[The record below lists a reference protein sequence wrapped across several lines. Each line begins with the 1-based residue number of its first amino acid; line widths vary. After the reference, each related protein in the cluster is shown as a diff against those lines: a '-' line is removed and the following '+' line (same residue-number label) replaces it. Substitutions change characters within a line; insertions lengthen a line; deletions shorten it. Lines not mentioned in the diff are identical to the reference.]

1 MDCGKFKEYLDNFE
15 NLTDEQ
21 KLEMNKHAADCEACA
36 DELDFMMSIIET
48 TKSLPKITVPP
59 DFASK
64 LNARIDAEERK
75 NMTLL
80 RRAALNIKQNRNRYA
95 AVAACFAL
103 VAVLT
108 ANGTNLIDKM
118 NGSDDG
124 GVIIDETVVTNADNS
139 VPVPSVF
146 NVPEIDVKENNQL
159 NIAPAP
165 SGQSVK
171 TAEKSAGTNG
181 KSKAVSTSVPKT
193 ADSVIASAKPQEVVS
208 VSTAEPAVSVSEP
221 VSGNEEPAGLNNEDV
236 QSMRGVYTL
245 PTDNPAS
252 EPVAQSEN
260 VPGNYSL
267 ARSGDIAHGRYY
279 RLDKDGNPIEDETP
293 KAVGSIIISSDD
305 ADKAMDVILQ
315 YSYADGDFY
324 MTDSDHLYLMLI
336 ELTQMGVDYSNYTP
350 GYQGDITFKLVI
362 S

>member
-15 NLTDEQ
+15 NLTEEQ
-21 KLEMNKHAADCEACA
+21 KLEMNEHAALCEECA

-48 TKSLPKITVPP
+48 TKSLPDISVPP
-59 DFASK
+59 DFAAK

-108 ANGTNLIDKM
+108 ANGANLINKM

-124 GVIIDETVVTNADNS
+124 GVITDETVVTNAGDS
-139 VPVPSVF
+139 VPQPSEVSVPAI
-146 NVPEIDVKENNQL
+146 EVKEENNNQ
-159 NIAPAP
+159 IDTVPAP
-165 SGQSVK
+165 SVYSVK
-171 TAEKSAGTNG
+171 TDG
-181 KSKAVSTSVPKT
+181 KSKAVSTVQPKT
-193 ADSVIASAKPQEVVS
+193 AVAAVASSKPQRAVS
-208 VSTAEPAVSVSEP
+208 VATAEPAVKTYEP
-221 VSGNEEPAGLNNEDV
+221 VIANEEPVGLNNEDV
-236 QSMRGVYTL
+236 KSVRGEYTL
-245 PTDNPAS
+245 PTDSPAS
-252 EPVAQSEN
+252 EPAVQSEN

-305 ADKAMDVILQ
+305 ADKAMDVILE

>member
-1 MDCGKFKEYLDNFE
+1 MDCGKFKKYLDNFE

-21 KLEMNKHAADCEACA
+21 RLEMNEHAAMCEECA
-36 DELDFMMSIIET
+36 AELDFMMSIIET
-48 TKSLPKITVPP
+48 TKSLPKISVPP
-59 DFASK
+59 DFAAK

-80 RRAALNIKQNRNRYA
+80 RRAALNIRQNRSRYA

-118 NGSDDG
+118 NGADDG
-124 GVIIDETVVTNADNS
+124 GLIIDETVVTNSDDS

-159 NIAPAP
+159 DIASVPSEKSVRPA
-165 SGQSVK
+165 V
-171 TAEKSAGTNG
+171 KSAGTNG
-181 KSKAVSTSVPKT
+181 KSKAVSTAVPKT
-193 ADSVIASAKPQEVVS
+193 ADSVMASAKPQNVVS
-208 VSTAEPAVSVSEP
+208 AATAEPAANVYEP
-221 VSGNEEPAGLNNEDV
+221 VIDKGEPVGLNNEDV
-236 QSMRGVYTL
+236 KSMRGEYSL
-245 PTDNPAS
+245 PTNSPES
-252 EPVAQSEN
+252 EPTVQSDN
-260 VPGNYSL
+260 VQGNYSL

-279 RLDKDGNPIEDETP
+279 RLDKDGNPIEDEAP

-315 YSYADGDFY
+315 YSHADGDFY

-350 GYQGDITFKLVI
+350 SYQGDITFKLVI

>member
-21 KLEMNKHAADCEACA
+21 KLEMNKHAADCEECA

-48 TKSLPKITVPP
+48 TKSLPKIAVPP
-59 DFASK
+59 DFAAK
-64 LNARIDAEERK
+64 LNARIDVEERK

-124 GVIIDETVVTNADNS
+124 GVIIDETVVTNAGDS
-139 VPVPSVF
+139 VPLPSAVSIPALE
-146 NVPEIDVKENNQL
+146 VRKEDNNQ
-159 NIAPAP
+159 IDTVPAP
-165 SGQSVK
+165 SVQSVK
-171 TAEKSAGTNG
+171 TAAKTNG
-181 KSKAVSTSVPKT
+181 KSKAVSTAVPKVS
-193 ADSVIASAKPQEVVS
+193 ASVTSAPYES
-208 VSTAEPAVSVSEP
+208 ALAATAEPTVSVSEP
-221 VSGNEEPAGLNNEDV
+221 VVDNGESVGLNNEEV
-236 QSMRGVYTL
+236 QSIRGVYTL

>member
-21 KLEMNKHAADCEACA
+21 KLEMNEHAADCEECA
-36 DELDFMMSIIET
+36 DELNFMMSIIET
-48 TKSLPKITVPP
+48 TKSLPKIAVPP
-59 DFASK
+59 DFAAK

-95 AVAACFAL
+95 VVAACFAL

-124 GVIIDETVVTNADNS
+124 GVIIDETVVTTVDDS
-139 VPVPSVF
+139 VPVPSAVSI
-146 NVPEIDVKENNQL
+146 PALEAEGEDNNQ
-159 NIAPAP
+159 IDMVSAW
-165 SGQSVK
+165 GVQSV
-171 TAEKSAGTNG
+171 EKAVNVNG
-181 KSKAVSTSVPKT
+181 KSKAVSTAGPK
-193 ADSVIASAKPQEVVS
+193 ASASAVATSAPHEGAS
-208 VSTAEPAVSVSEP
+208 AATAEPAVKVSEP
-221 VSGNEEPAGLNNEDV
+221 VADNGEPAGLNNEDV

-245 PTDNPAS
+245 PTDNPVS
-252 EPVAQSEN
+252 EPVAQAEN
-260 VPGNYSL
+260 VQGNYSL